1 MKFISSSCYSSFLII
16 CNYFVVKL
24 QWDMHP
30 RSINQ
35 DSYLK
40 SSVHQI
46 AKLHFGIIC
55 TCGQKSLV
63 DISQTCSLCSPP
75 NGPVLGPENKSKH
88 VKSQNNHMIDLFKMI
103 TIQWLQIFRF
113 LLAVTLKPFQL
124 SLEDLNFFRWSRSW
138 ILFWIQMDWKWYH
151 HLSSLSN
158 LLGCNIYCS
167 ILSLHQLWTQSRI
180 NWFDII

>member
-1 MKFISSSCYSSFLII
+1 
-16 CNYFVVKL
+16 
-24 QWDMHP
+24 MHP

-88 VKSQNNHMIDLFKMI
+88 VKSQNNHMIDLFDDNYPMTSNIQILTGCDFKAFPIIIGRFELFSMKSGVNTFLNTNGLKMVSSSI
-103 TIQWLQIFRF
+103 FIVQLARLQY
-113 LLAVTLKPFQL
+113 LLLHSIIAPTLNSK
-124 SLEDLNFFRWSRSW
+124 
-138 ILFWIQMDWKWYH
+138 
-151 HLSSLSN
+151 
-158 LLGCNIYCS
+158 
-167 ILSLHQLWTQSRI
+167 
-180 NWFDII
+180 

>member
-1 MKFISSSCYSSFLII
+1 MNCHWILTLLFNTLFLWRNGSPLWKATVDILVSFVPFEARFEGNKSNSLGILMIWIPRPETLWYIVDPDLRQIKCYSSFLII

-75 NGPVLGPENKSKH
+75 NGPVLGPENKSKD
-88 VKSQNNHMIDLFKMI
+88 VKSQNYHMIDH
-103 TIQWLQIFRF
+103 
-113 LLAVTLKPFQL
+113 
-124 SLEDLNFFRWSRSW
+124 FRW
-138 ILFWIQMDWKWYH
+138 
-151 HLSSLSN
+151 
-158 LLGCNIYCS
+158 
-167 ILSLHQLWTQSRI
+167 
-180 NWFDII
+180 

>member
-1 MKFISSSCYSSFLII
+1 
-16 CNYFVVKL
+16 
-24 QWDMHP
+24 MHP

-75 NGPVLGPENKSKH
+75 NGPVLGPENKSND
-88 VKSQNNHMIDLFKMI
+88 VKSQNYHMIDQILQDDNYPMTSNIQILTGCDFKAFPIIIGRFELFSMKSGVNTFLNTNGLKMVSSSI
-103 TIQWLQIFRF
+103 FIIQLARLQY
-113 LLAVTLKPFQL
+113 LLLHSIIAPTLNSK
-124 SLEDLNFFRWSRSW
+124 
-138 ILFWIQMDWKWYH
+138 
-151 HLSSLSN
+151 
-158 LLGCNIYCS
+158 
-167 ILSLHQLWTQSRI
+167 
-180 NWFDII
+180 